1 MTTSGP
7 SGPARDLPPSGLAVP
22 ITIPL
27 PLAQLRSR
35 WDRAALAGAQ
45 PHVTVLY
52 PFLPERELTP
62 KVAAELGRIAA
73 AVRPFDARFE
83 TVRRFDGL
91 VWVEPEPAT
100 PFVRLTEA
108 VVARWPEW
116 PPYGGL
122 FDEVIPHLTV
132 VESDTAPLGEV
143 ETAVRLSLPFKARA
157 TRLEL
162 WRQDAA
168 GRWRLH
174 RDIWNFD
181 A

>member
-1 MTTSGP
+1 MT
-7 SGPARDLPPSGLAVP
+7 RDELEYAISQYIDGVLPPLERSALEEQLAGDP
-22 ITIPL
+22 EARAILAEYRKLDATLKASMPL
-27 PLAQLRSR
+27 PSIA
-35 WDRAALAGAQ
+35 WDR
-45 PHVTVLY
+45 
-52 PFLPERELTP
+52 LT
-62 KVAAELGRIAA
+62 AEIQDSIAA
-73 AVRPFDARFE
+73 
-83 TVRRFDGL
+83 
-91 VWVEPEPAT
+91 EPAT

-168 GRWRLH
+168 GRWHPHWLFPLGG
-174 RDIWNFD
+174 DP
-181 A
+181 

>member
-1 MTTSGP
+1 MTQTAHPDSILIIDFGSQVTQLIARRIRESGVYCEIHP
-7 SGPARDLPPSGLAVP
+7 FQSAAAAFDKMQPKGVIFSGGPASVTTEGSPRAPQAV
-22 ITIPL
+22 
-27 PLAQLRSR
+27 
-35 WDRAALAGAQ
+35 
-45 PHVTVLY
+45 
-52 PFLPERELTP
+52 
-62 KVAAELGRIAA
+62 
-73 AVRPFDARFE
+73 FDARFE

-168 GRWRLH
+168 GRWHPHWLFPLGG
-174 RDIWNFD
+174 DP
-181 A
+181 